1 MSWNLIG
8 HEWAADILKKHIQ
21 RGNVSHAYLI
31 CGPDGIGRRSLA
43 LRFTQ
48 ALTCPEAKET
58 GEPCQSCQT
67 CQRIARMQHPDLFI
81 VTVPENRKEILIE
94 QVRSLQHDLSLAPYE
109 APFRIGLL
117 LDFQNAS
124 TAAQNAMLKTLE
136 EPTSRTILLVTASR
150 PEDLLPTIAS
160 RCEVILLRSA
170 GLEEVAVSLEKEAGV
185 TRAEA
190 EKIARLSGG
199 RYGLA
204 LAMQKDPDIIE
215 RNNHLINGMLRVMAA
230 PLRDR
235 FAYAEEL
242 TSRKVATRESLHVAI
257 RVWISFWR
265 DVLLIN
271 GGAGAPIIHAD
282 FQAALNQLAAEISA
296 TEIHAQLS
304 RFEEALDQLDKNAN
318 SRLLAEI
325 LVMDLP
331 QLRLPVKSPI
341 E

>member
-21 RGNVSHAYLI
+21 KGNVSHAYLI

-43 LRFTQ
+43 LRFAQ

-58 GEPCQSCQT
+58 GEPCQLCPT

-81 VTVPENRKEILIE
+81 VTVSENRKEILIE

-109 APFRIGLL
+109 APYRIGLL

-124 TAAQNAMLKTLE
+124 ASAQNAMLKTLE
-136 EPTSRTILLVTASR
+136 EPTARTILLVTASR

-170 GLEEVAVSLEKEAGV
+170 GLEEVADSLEKEAGV
-185 TRAEA
+185 TREEA

-204 LAMQKDPDIIE
+204 LAMQKDLGIVE
-215 RNNHLINGMLRVMAA
+215 RNNLLIDGLLRLMSA

-242 TSRKVATRESLHVAI
+242 TSRKAAPRENLHDAI
-257 RVWISFWR
+257 RVWISIWR

-271 GGAGAPIIHAD
+271 GGARTPIIHAD
-282 FQAALNQLAAEISA
+282 YQAALHQLASVISS
-296 TEIHAQLS
+296 TEIHAQIS
-304 RFEEALDQLDKNAN
+304 RLEEALDQLDKNAN
-318 SRLLAEI
+318 TRLLAEI

-331 QLRLPVKSPI
+331 QLRMPVKSPI